1 MPIRPIK
8 LTCLFVILGLSGCDT
23 SPTAQ
28 QAPAPTEVGIVTLKA
43 QPFNLVSELTGRTT
57 ATLTADVRPQVGGII
72 QKRLFTE
79 GDIVRA
85 GQALYQID
93 PSSYKATYDQAA
105 AALKSAKALVISDC
119 QKAKRY
125 ATLVK
130 QQGVSQQDA
139 DDAQSA
145 CAEDRASVDEKAASL
160 ETARINL
167 DWTRVTSPIDGRIG
181 ISSVTPGALV
191 SASQDTALAT
201 VRNLDSMYVDLTRS
215 SADLLSL
222 RKRALATNSDT
233 LGVMLTLEDG
243 TIYAEKGRLELTE
256 VAVDEATGSV
266 TLRAVFPNPKHLLLP
281 GMFIRAAVDEGVV
294 ENAILAP
301 QQGITR
307 DAKGEATALVVTA
320 ENKVEQRHVETGEAT
335 GTFWVITKGLQA
347 GDRILVEGN
356 DKVAA
361 GDTVKPVEVQPAVVH
376 DNTTQSFEGAA

>member
-1 MPIRPIK
+1 MPSRFLP
-8 LTCLFVILGLSGCDT
+8 LFIILGLSGCDNSQT
-23 SPTAQ
+23 VQQSASPVD
-28 QAPAPTEVGIVTLKA
+28 VGVVTLKA
-43 QPFNLVSELTGRTT
+43 QSFNLVSELTGRTT

-79 GDIVRA
+79 GDMVKA

-125 ATLVK
+125 AVLVK
-130 QQGVSQQDA
+130 EQGVSQQDA
-139 DDAQSA
+139 EDAQSA
-145 CAEDRASVDEKAASL
+145 CAEDRASVDEKAAAL
-160 ETARINL
+160 ETAKINL
-167 DWTRVTSPIDGRIG
+167 DWTRVTSPIAGRIG

-191 SASQDTALAT
+191 SAAQDTALAT

-233 LGVMLTLEDG
+233 LNVTLTLEDG
-243 TIYAEKGRLELTE
+243 SVYPEKGRLELTE

-266 TLRAVFPNPKHLLLP
+266 TLRAVFPNPKHVLLP
-281 GMFIRAAVDEGVV
+281 GMFIRADVDEGVV

-307 DAKGEATALVVTA
+307 DAKGDATARVVTA
-320 ENKVEQRHVETGEAT
+320 ENKVEQRDVVTGDAS
-335 GTFWVITKGLQA
+335 GTNWLILKGLQA
-347 GDRILVEGN
+347 GDRVLVEGS
-356 DKVAA
+356 DKVST
-361 GDTVKPVEVQPAVVH
+361 GDTVKPVEVNNDA
-376 DNTTQSFEGAA
+376 TAAQSTEGAA